1 MRKRFLIP
9 LLAAITLPAVVNANV
24 DPKVAEMCMKA
35 ADFQGC
41 VKAMGGEKNEPV
53 KTTVVSNRQNDLLLE
68 IKKLP
73 SRIQNTSLRDY
84 TSRTLSFS
92 DALAVSTPEE
102 VGENLYLNAQKLSLA
117 LDILYETWNRKAEIG
132 NEYETGLW
140 WDPKKNFAA
149 KNSLDRIFE
158 GNTIEIRCNKR
169 WFGILGGGNRK
180 IGEDI
185 LSPVAR
191 VVAYAAQQ
199 INSPEDVLAFPSN
212 QEQPFIRSY
221 ASDFCPGDPNAPVE
235 EKKKKKKTIR
245 KDASTG
251 SVKINCNSPVWR
263 DKPRCN

>member
-1 MRKRFLIP
+1 MKRLLLP
-9 LLAAITLPAVVNANV
+9 LLAALALPNAVNANV
-24 DPKVAEMCMKA
+24 DPKVAEICMKA
-35 ADFQGC
+35 VDFQGC

-53 KTTVVSNRQNDLLLE
+53 KTTVVSNKQNDLLLE

-102 VGENLYLNAQKLSLA
+102 VGENLYLNAKKLSLA
-117 LDILYETWNRKAEIG
+117 LDILYETWNRKVDIG
-132 NEYETGLW
+132 TDYV
-140 WDPKKNFAA
+140 WDPKLNFAA
-149 KNSLDRIFE
+149 KNSLDRIFG

-185 LSPVAR
+185 LNPVAR

-199 INSPEDVLAFPSN
+199 INSPEDVFAFPSN

-235 EKKKKKKTIR
+235 EKKKKKKTVR
-245 KDASTG
+245 TEASTG